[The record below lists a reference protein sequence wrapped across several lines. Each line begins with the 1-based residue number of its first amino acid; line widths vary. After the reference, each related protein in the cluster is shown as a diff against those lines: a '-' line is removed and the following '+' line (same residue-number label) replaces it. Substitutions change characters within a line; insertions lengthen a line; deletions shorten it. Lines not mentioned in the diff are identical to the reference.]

1 MFELVAI
8 SREQR
13 KQRRLTLNV
22 GDVVCVGRQP
32 EDGWAVPWDSMIS
45 REHAKLIVMKGQVAV
60 RQLEHVQNPIHF
72 KGKARKKFKASEGEE
87 FRIGAT
93 TFQIEKVSNLRTR
106 YGHRL
111 ATYRVQSEVG
121 SGPLGDLISVN
132 APTGEALVMKIISP
146 ELLVGSITAENC
158 LERARAYSEQAFS
171 GTGIVY
177 GVGTEAGHLWM
188 AREFVPGSPLN
199 KFVNGRKM
207 PRQKSLATVEQITR
221 NLVSLHEAGLCH
233 LNLKPSNIIYRSGAT
248 KLVDASPAG
257 SLYPLVTAGR
267 IRDGID
273 GITHYLAPEVAAEP
287 GSADIR
293 SDLYSLGCLWFELLT
308 GAPPFP
314 HDSPDVQM
322 KSHMKIEP
330 DWQRIASAS
339 VFDDE
344 LYVLQRLL
352 SKAPENRYA
361 SPSDLLN
368 DLQSHEVKGS
378 FVECRACKKRYR
390 IRPTLF
396 GKKFQCKA
404 CGETISVIHDM

>member
-1 MFELVAI
+1 MRVRAAVALGRI
-8 SREQR
+8 GDERGL
-13 KQRRLTLNV
+13 RRL
-22 GDVVCVGRQP
+22 GR
-32 EDGWAVPWDSMIS
+32 
-45 REHAKLIVMKGQVAV
+45 R
-60 RQLEHVQNPIHF
+60 
-72 KGKARKKFKASEGEE
+72 
-87 FRIGAT
+87 
-93 TFQIEKVSNLRTR
+93 
-106 YGHRL
+106 
-111 ATYRVQSEVG
+111 
-121 SGPLGDLISVN
+121 
-132 APTGEALVMKIISP
+132 
-146 ELLVGSITAENC
+146 
-158 LERARAYSEQAFS
+158 
-171 GTGIVY
+171 
-177 GVGTEAGHLWM
+177 
-188 AREFVPGSPLN
+188 
-199 KFVNGRKM
+199 
-207 PRQKSLATVEQITR
+207 
-221 NLVSLHEAGLCH
+221 AGL
-233 LNLKPSNIIYRSGAT
+233 
-248 KLVDASPAG
+248 
-257 SLYPLVTAGR
+257 
-267 IRDGID
+267 RDPVRDD
-273 GITHYLAPEVAAEP
+273 GHLAPEVAAEP

-361 SPSDLLN
+361 SPSELLN

>member
-1 MFELVAI
+1 MDDSQQSAPSGRDPLEDQPTIISKPGKKSSLIAARPTDLARGMEGERLGHFQLEEFVGGGGMGAVFRALDLELSRTVAVKVVPCDKTDEDTLRRFKNEAQSAARLDHARIARVFYVGVDKGWHYIVFEFIEGVNIRDLVQHKGPL
-8 SREQR
+8 SFEE
-13 KQRRLTLNV
+13 TLQYT
-22 GDVVCVGRQP
+22 R
-32 EDGWAVPWDSMIS
+32 
-45 REHAKLIVMKGQVAV
+45 QVA
-60 RQLEHVQNPIHF
+60 
-72 KGKARKKFKASEGEE
+72 
-87 FRIGAT
+87 
-93 TFQIEKVSNLRTR
+93 
-106 YGHRL
+106 
-111 ATYRVQSEVG
+111 
-121 SGPLGDLISVN
+121 
-132 APTGEALVMKIISP
+132 EALDHAWNREIVHRDIKPSNVLVMQDGMVKLVDMGLARLHHVESSSEDLTSSGVTLGTFDYISP
-146 ELLVGSITAENC
+146 EQ
-158 LERARAYSEQAFS
+158 ARD
-171 GTGIVY
+171 
-177 GVGTEAGHLWM
+177 
-188 AREFVPGSPLN
+188 
-199 KFVNGRKM
+199 
-207 PRQKSLATVEQITR
+207 PR
-221 NLVSLHEAGLCH
+221 
-233 LNLKPSNIIYRSGAT
+233 
-248 KLVDASPAG
+248 DAD
-257 SLYPLVTAGR
+257 V
-267 IRDGID
+267 
-273 GITHYLAPEVAAEP
+273 
-287 GSADIR
+287 R

-361 SPSDLLN
+361 SPSELLD